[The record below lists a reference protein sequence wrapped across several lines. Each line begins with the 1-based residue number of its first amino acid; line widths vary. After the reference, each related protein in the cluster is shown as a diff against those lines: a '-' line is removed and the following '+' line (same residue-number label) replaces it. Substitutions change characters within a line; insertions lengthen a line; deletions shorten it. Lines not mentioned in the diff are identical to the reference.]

1 MRGMPQLQCIHSQP
15 WTLSNTTILWI
26 LTCCAFEFL
35 CALTVI
41 SITPVSHIFTL
52 YVETLER
59 NAWWPFALHPIFSTP
74 EIDGSFILVML
85 TRSRHFFWKEITA
98 ERNQNQR
105 LSWQQIDEDGVIGW
119 IKIALDFQLYWCIIL
134 ALEFIPTPG
143 LNALLKFC
151 GL

>member
-1 MRGMPQLQCIHSQP
+1 
-15 WTLSNTTILWI
+15 
-26 LTCCAFEFL
+26 
-35 CALTVI
+35 
-41 SITPVSHIFTL
+41 
-52 YVETLER
+52 
-59 NAWWPFALHPIFSTP
+59 
-74 EIDGSFILVML
+74 ML